1 MYRSFV
7 DLLVSRYSEHPD
19 RRAYRFLE
27 TGDLDGPVSE
37 ITYAELGRRARAIAV
52 RLQADGWSGRRALL
66 LYPPGLGFIAGFFGC
81 LFGNVVAVPVPL
93 PQFHE
98 SDRSLRRLHQV
109 IADADIDLVLSTRE
123 TVDRLRAVA
132 DRLPELASL
141 TWLATEEVPDAFAAE
156 WRDPGADPGDI
167 AFLQYTSGSTSAPSG
182 VMVGHGNLLH
192 NQGALAAAMGHTPD
206 RLAERAGRDWF
217 VSWLPVYHDMG
228 LILPVLHA
236 IYLGSS
242 TALMS
247 PAHFVQKPQRWLEA
261 ISEYGIHTAGCPNFG
276 YELCVRRVRPEVIRE
291 LDLSSWRTAFNG
303 AEPVRPS
310 TLRRFAEIAAPAGFR
325 REALLPVYGLAEATL
340 LVTGGVDGGV
350 DREPVLLDRTAQ
362 GESEWVSSG
371 RPPEGITVVIADPES
386 RAAVPDGEVGEI
398 WVAGDS
404 VAQGYLGNEAK
415 TAATF
420 GATLDDGRSGFLR
433 TGDLGFVSE
442 GNLFVTGRSKD
453 LLIVDGRNHYP
464 QDLELTVENAHP
476 GVRAGC
482 IAAFTVDGAE
492 RGELPVVVAEV
503 KATQAA
509 ELAEITD
516 AIRAAIGVE
525 HGLTLAGV
533 ALVRPRSIFK
543 TSSGKIER
551 RASKAA
557 YLAGELALVAGGVR
571 PEGGGGA
578 SVAAAGVESA
588 VAGAGVESARAESS
602 AGSAGSGAAV
612 RVAPTR
618 AGSDLTSVPGIC
630 EWLVAAVARAT
641 AVDSAHIDSDRP
653 LAEFGLGSRGLV
665 ELAADLSDHLGTDL
679 DPSLLFEHPTIG
691 AIAAAVAKRPE
702 AERAAAAA
710 TGPAAEPAETGD
722 AIAIVALACRFPGGA
737 DDPDAFWQLLADG
750 VDAVGE
756 VPPGRWETAGLLDP
770 DPDTPG
776 KAYTVQGGFLDRIDG
791 FDAAF
796 FGITAREAAAMDP
809 QQRLLLQTAWE
820 AFERAGLDPQRLG
833 GTATGVYIGMYDS
846 GYLAGADPDQLD
858 GYVATGNAASVAS
871 GRIAYALGLRGPA
884 VTVDTA
890 CSSSLVALHQAAQ
903 ALRAGDCE
911 LALAGGVSLLVTPRA
926 HIEFSRLRGL
936 SPTGRC
942 RPFSADADGIVWSE
956 GCGLVVLKRLDAA
969 LRDGDPVL
977 AVLRGSAVN
986 QDGRS
991 QGLSAPN
998 GLAQEQVLRAA
1009 LAAAR
1014 LTPHDIDYVEAH
1026 GTGTTLGDPIE
1037 ARALAR
1043 VFGPDRP
1050 ADRPLGVGSLKSNI
1064 GHAQAAAGIGGVL
1077 KVVLALRHE
1086 LLPASLHAERP
1097 AARFDGDSGGL
1108 VLRSS
1113 PADWPAGDRPRRA
1126 GVSAFGIS
1134 GTNAHVILEEP
1145 PRAATVSGAETVA
1158 ETGTDYAG
1166 LFVVSARTEPAL
1178 RGQARRLLARVSA
1191 DPGPSLPAVAR
1202 ALVRDRSRF
1211 PRRAVVVARTRTEL
1225 TDGLR
1230 ALADGLPAPHVVP
1243 GDADRVRPGKLAFV
1257 FPGQGAQWAGM
1268 AVDLLD
1274 ESPVFAAELGR
1285 IDAAVRRYTGWS
1297 VAAVLRGAAGAPA
1310 LRGDDVVQPVL
1321 FAVMAALAAVWR
1333 ARGITPD
1340 AVIGHSQGEVAA
1352 AYVAGALSL
1361 ADAAAVVVLRSRALP
1376 KIAGTGAMAV
1386 VGLPEDEVVSRL
1398 DRRVSVAAV
1407 NSRLATVVAGDRA
1420 AVTAL
1425 LADLEREEVFT
1436 RLLAVDYA
1444 SHTEQVEPLRED
1456 LAADLSGIT
1465 ARVDGIGWY
1474 STVAGEPFTDG
1485 PIDSAYWY
1493 RNLREPVRFAETVRR
1508 MLADGYRY
1516 FVELGPHPALVTA
1529 VQTVAEDAGV
1539 EVVTVGSLRRER
1551 PGPASLD
1558 LALAEL
1564 HAQGPELTWDRVL
1577 APAARV
1583 ELPTY
1588 AWDEKPFWTE
1598 PRRDSVRRFGLEP
1611 ADHPVLGVVV
1621 PEPETGG
1628 VVLAGRL
1635 SRHAQPWLAD
1645 HEVGEQVVVPGAAL
1659 VEWVIRAGDEVGS
1672 PVVDEL
1678 VLREPLPVPPDTA
1691 VAVQV
1696 RVGGPGASGERAVTV
1711 HSRVDDGAGRPWTT
1725 HAEGVLSAG
1734 GELVP
1739 ADLADWP
1746 PAAAEP
1752 VEITGFYDDLAE
1764 RGYGYGPAFRGLRA
1778 LWQRGDD
1785 FFAEVALPEQ
1795 VPAQGYGIHPALLD
1809 AALHAA
1815 AVRARPDTGTVRLP
1829 FAWSGVTLH
1838 ATGSSLLRVRVYDG
1852 EAGVRVDLADGAGAA
1867 VAEIGSL
1874 TFGEVSVAE
1883 LAAGTGAGSDAL
1895 YVQEWTALPEVPVPD
1910 PVAWTDIGTERD
1922 GAGQAVLALR
1932 GADRELPAGAR
1943 SATIAALA
1951 RIQKWL
1957 LRADPETTLVVL
1969 TRRAVAAG
1977 ADEDVLDLAHAPVW
1991 GLLRSAQ
1998 SEHPDRLILVDLDD
2012 WAAESAAIAVA
2023 ITAGEAQLAVR
2034 DGTWLAPR
2042 TVPARPTGTGAHR
2055 PVGADPAGTVL
2066 ITGGTGALGKLLAR
2080 HLVTEHKV
2088 RNLLLVSR
2096 SGAAAPG
2103 VAELTTELT
2112 GLGARVRVA
2121 SCDLGDRAAVAALL
2135 DDIPAQHPLTAVVH
2149 AAGVL
2154 ADAVFTAAAP
2164 RHVAET
2170 FGAKVDPA
2178 WILHELTAG
2187 HDLAAFVLFSSVA
2200 GIVGSPGQAAYAA
2213 ANTFLDALAQ
2223 HRRHRG
2229 LPAAALAWGLWEQSG
2244 GLTGALTATDRSRL
2258 ARGGVAPL
2266 SAAEGLALFDTALRT
2281 GRPLVI
2287 PARLEPAGRAA
2298 VGPVRRR
2305 PAASTAAGPA
2315 GDLAARL
2322 SATRPEEREAVVLA
2336 VIRQHLSEIVDHVE
2350 LRADHGTL
2358 TFKEIGVDSLGSVEF
2373 RNRIQA
2379 VTGLKLPV
2387 TVVLEHPTP
2396 VALAR
2401 FIRARLGDRG

>member
-81 LFGNVVAVPVPL
+81 LFGDVVAVPVPL

-141 TWLATEEVPDAFAAE
+141 TWLATEEVPDALAGE

-182 VMVGHGNLLH
+182 VMVSHGNLLH

-206 RLAERAGRDWF
+206 HLAERAGRDWF

-276 YELCVRRVRPEVIRE
+276 YELCVRRVRPEVIRG

-350 DREPVLLDRTAQ
+350 EREPVLLDRTAQ

-371 RPPEGITVVIADPES
+371 RPPEGITVVIADPELQT
-386 RAAVPDGEVGEI
+386 AVPDGEVGEI

-433 TGDLGFVSE
+433 TGDLGFVSA

-503 KATQAA
+503 KATEAA

-516 AIRAAIGVE
+516 AIRAAIGAE

-557 YLAGELALVAGGVR
+557 YLAGELALVAGAAG
-571 PEGGGGA
+571 PEGDGGA
-578 SVAAAGVESA
+578 TVAADAERAAPEAA
-588 VAGAGVESARAESS
+588 VPAAPGRAGA
-602 AGSAGSGAAV
+602 
-612 RVAPTR
+612 
-618 AGSDLTSVPGIC
+618 DLTSAPGIRA
-630 EWLVAAVARAT
+630 WLVDAVARAT
-641 AVDSAHIDSDRP
+641 AVDAARIDPDRP
-653 LAEFGLGSRGLV
+653 LAELGLGSRGLV
-665 ELAADLSDHLGTDL
+665 ELAADLSDHLGTDI
-679 DPSLLFEHPTIG
+679 DPSLLFEHPTISAIG
-691 AIAAAVAKRPE
+691 AAVATRPESGRAAAVTAAVE
-702 AERAAAAA
+702 GTAAAP
-710 TGPAAEPAETGD
+710 GETGD
-722 AIAIVALACRFPGGA
+722 VIAIVSMACRFPGGA

-770 DPDTPG
+770 DPDTAG
-776 KAYTVQGGFLDRIDG
+776 KAYTVQGGYLDRIDG

-820 AFERAGLDPQRLG
+820 AFERAGLDPQRLT
-833 GTATGVYIGMYDS
+833 GTATGVYVGLYDS
-846 GYLAGADPDQLD
+846 GYLAGADPDQLN

-903 ALRAGDCE
+903 ALRAGDCD

-1086 LLPASLHAERP
+1086 RLPASLHAGRP
-1097 AARFDGDSGGL
+1097 AAQFARDSGGL
-1108 VLRSS
+1108 VLRTE
-1113 PADWPAGDRPRRA
+1113 PAAWPAGDRPRRA

-1145 PRAATVSGAETVA
+1145 PRPATVSGAGTVA

-1178 RGQARRLLARVSA
+1178 RGQARRLLGRVSA
-1191 DPGPSLPAVAR
+1191 DPGLSLPAVAR

-1211 PRRAVVVARTRTEL
+1211 PRRGVVVARTRAEL

-1230 ALADGLPAPHVVP
+1230 ALADGLPAPQVVV
-1243 GDADRVRPGKLAFV
+1243 GDGDRVPPGKLAFV

-1274 ESPVFAAELGR
+1274 RSPVFAAELGR

-1310 LRGDDVVQPVL
+1310 LRGDDVVQPAL

-1361 ADAAAVVVLRSRALP
+1361 ADAAAIVVLRSRALP

-1386 VGLPEDEVVSRL
+1386 VGLPADRVVSRI
-1398 DRRVSVAAV
+1398 DSRVSVAAV

-1425 LADLEREEVFT
+1425 LAEFEREEVFT

-1474 STVAGEPFTDG
+1474 STVAGEPFTDS
-1485 PIDSAYWY
+1485 PIESAYWY
-1493 RNLREPVRFAETVRR
+1493 RNLREPVRFAATVRR
-1508 MLADGYRY
+1508 MLDDGFRY
-1516 FVELGPHPALVTA
+1516 FVELGPHPSLVTA

-1564 HAQGPELTWDRVL
+1564 HAGGPELAWDRVL

-1588 AWDEKPFWTE
+1588 AWDEKSFWTE

-1611 ADHPVLGVVV
+1611 ANHPVLGVVV
-1621 PEPETGG
+1621 PAPETGG

-1635 SRHAQPWLAD
+1635 SRHTQPWLAD
-1645 HEVGEQVVVPGAAL
+1645 HVVGEQVVVPGAAL

-1678 VLREPLPVPPDTA
+1678 VLREPLPVPADAA

-1696 RVGGPGASGERAVTV
+1696 SVGGPGAGGERAVTV

-1734 GELVP
+1734 GDLVP
-1739 ADLADWP
+1739 ADLAAWP
-1746 PAAAEP
+1746 PPEAEP

-1764 RGYGYGPAFRGLRA
+1764 LGYGYGPAFHGLRA

-1785 FFAEVALPEQ
+1785 LFAEVALPENL
-1795 VPAQGYGIHPALLD
+1795 PAEGYGIHPALMD

-1815 AVRARPDTGTVRLP
+1815 AVRARPDAGTVRLP
-1829 FAWSGVTLH
+1829 FAWSGVTLY
-1838 ATGSSLLRVRVYDG
+1838 ATGSSLLRVRVHDG
-1852 EAGVRVDLADGAGAA
+1852 REAGVRVSVADGAGAA
-1867 VAEIGSL
+1867 VADIGSL
-1874 TFGEVSVAE
+1874 TFGEVSVAD
-1883 LAAGTGAGSDAL
+1883 LVAGTGAGPDAL
-1895 YVQEWTALPEVPVPD
+1895 YVQEWAALPRAAAPD
-1910 PVAWTDIGTERD
+1910 PVGWTDIGTERD

-1932 GADRELPAGAR
+1932 DADRDLPAGAR
-1943 SATIAALA
+1943 SATTAALA

-1957 LRADPETTLVVL
+1957 LRADPGTTLVVL

-1991 GLLRSAQ
+1991 GLLRSAR

-2012 WAAESAAIAVA
+2012 WAAQATAVA
-2023 ITAGEAQLAVR
+2023 VAVTAGETQLALR
-2034 DGTWLAPR
+2034 AGTWLAPR
-2042 TVPARPTGTGAHR
+2042 TVPARPAATAAHR

-2066 ITGGTGALGKLLAR
+2066 ITGGTGALGKLVAR
-2080 HLVTEHKV
+2080 HLVTEHGV
-2088 RNLLLVSR
+2088 RHLLLVSR

-2103 VAELTTELT
+2103 VAELTTELA

-2135 DDIPAQHPLTAVVH
+2135 DEIPAQHPLTAVVH
-2149 AAGVL
+2149 AAGAL

-2178 WILHELTAG
+2178 WILHELTAE

-2200 GIVGSPGQAAYAA
+2200 GILGSPGQAAYAA

-2223 HRRHRG
+2223 HRHHRG
-2229 LPAAALAWGLWEQSG
+2229 LPATALAWGLWEKPG
-2244 GLTGALTATDRSRL
+2244 GLTGALTATDRARL

-2281 GRPLVI
+2281 GRALVI
-2287 PARLEPAGRAA
+2287 PARLEPAGGAA
-2298 VGPVRRR
+2298 AGPLRRHPAR

-2315 GDLAARL
+2315 GGLAARL
-2322 SATRPEEREAVVLA
+2322 AATRPEEREAVVLA
-2336 VIRQHLSEIVDHVE
+2336 VIRQQLSEIVDHVE
-2350 LRADHGTL
+2350 LRADHGTR

-2379 VTGLKLPV
+2379 ATGLKLPV

-2396 VALAR
+2396 AALAR
-2401 FIRARLGDRG
+2401 FIQEKLGDRG